1 LLADL
6 MEHLED
12 TGFVAERYFITHSNP
27 EYSKLA
33 AELAEEKYQLSK
45 YHSKT
50 QKIVSEDNRLHEL
63 VPHLIIDYKMA
74 IVESELKNILT
85 QLRQPEVMNNPT
97 LCTEKMNH
105 YKQLMETKQQ
115 MAKILGDRVI
125 GA

>member
-1 LLADL
+1 
-6 MEHLED
+6 
-12 TGFVAERYFITHSNP
+12 
-27 EYSKLA
+27 
-33 AELAEEKYQLSK
+33 
-45 YHSKT
+45 
-50 QKIVSEDNRLHEL
+50 
-63 VPHLIIDYKMA
+63 MA